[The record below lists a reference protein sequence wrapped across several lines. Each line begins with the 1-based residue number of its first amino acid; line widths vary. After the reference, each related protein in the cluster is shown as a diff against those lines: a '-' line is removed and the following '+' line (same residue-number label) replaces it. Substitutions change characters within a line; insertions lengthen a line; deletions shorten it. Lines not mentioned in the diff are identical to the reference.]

1 MAVRKDICRVFIPDS
16 HGNHIDLAVRD
27 AFLKDLKRL
36 NPDQIIMLGDH
47 VHCGGIFSTHA
58 RSYTNEMTES
68 YDEDVGATNE
78 FLDLIQKAAPRAEI
92 TYIEG
97 NHEAR
102 VQRWAASTFQSQKDA
117 KNFLSAY
124 GIPAVLDLKRRGIK
138 YIERGEF
145 YNGVS
150 IPGTIRMTVNG
161 IDTFATHGI
170 SAAEHAA
177 AVHLARFGATVIF
190 GHTHRPEIKYGRTVT
205 KSALLAATPGTLAMI
220 QPLYLHTNP
229 SKWGQ
234 GYGLQLVSPS
244 GLFMYQQ
251 MPLFKGVSLLDQFGK
266 VIGTKR
272 RAA

>member
-1 MAVRKDICRVFIPDS
+1 MASRKDITRVFIPDS
-16 HGNHIDLAVRD
+16 HGAHIDLPVRD

-36 NPDQIIMLGDH
+36 APDQVIMLGDH
-47 VHCGGIFSTHA
+47 LDCGGVFSTHA
-58 RSYTNEMTES
+58 RSYTSEMTES
-68 YDEDVGATNE
+68 YDEDCSATNE
-78 FLDLIQKAAPRAEI
+78 FLDLIQKAAPKAAI

-102 VQRWAASTFQSQKDA
+102 VQRWATGTFQSQRDA
-117 KNFLSAY
+117 KNFLSVY
-124 GIPAVLDLKRRGIK
+124 GVAAALHLKRRGIK

-150 IPGTIRMTVNG
+150 IPGTIKMTVNG
-161 IDTFATHGI
+161 VDVFATHGI
-170 SAAEHAA
+170 SAAAHAA

-205 KSALLAATPGTLAMI
+205 KSALLAASPGTLAKL

-229 SKWGQ
+229 SSWGQ
-234 GYGLQLVSPS
+234 GYSFQLVSPS
-244 GLFMYQQ
+244 GLYIYQHV
-251 MPLFKGVSLLDQFGK
+251 PLFKGVSLLDQVGK
-266 VIGTKR
+266 VISPRG